1 MPVRKRVYERPGG
14 QTVRFLGS
22 VEIAGDTRRRREKSF
37 RTAREARAWVSKQQ
51 VLIDQL
57 AISGAKTPRLGEHL
71 DAWLERGTARVRK
84 PWSPA
89 TAEDYESI
97 VRAHLKPTLG
107 HVRLEDLSVDHVE
120 ALLADI
126 PGNRAVNIRTAL
138 SSALSMAVKQRLV
151 PYNVAKLASIA
162 EISRSSPGGLSQE
175 DARVFLLAAR
185 GHRLGALFTVA
196 TALALR
202 QSEVVGL
209 RWMDV
214 DVPKRELKVEQK
226 IYRRGGQYHVG
237 DPKSA
242 TSKRT
247 VRFPAEI
254 AEVLRLHRNATLKEQ
269 LGARKWEDYGLV
281 FPNLSGGPLYGPYVT
296 RAMQSIMKQAGLE
309 PRRFHDLRHTGA
321 SILHALGVDIR
332 TIQGVLGHASYQL
345 TADTYTH
352 PEETTMRD
360 AADRMGGFLRS
371 QG

>member
-1 MPVRKRVYERPGG
+1 
-14 QTVRFLGS
+14 
-22 VEIAGDTRRRREKSF
+22 
-37 RTAREARAWVSKQQ
+37 
-51 VLIDQL
+51 
-57 AISGAKTPRLGEHL
+57 
-71 DAWLERGTARVRK
+71 
-84 PWSPA
+84 
-89 TAEDYESI
+89 
-97 VRAHLKPTLG
+97 
-107 HVRLEDLSVDHVE
+107 
-120 ALLADI
+120 
-126 PGNRAVNIRTAL
+126 
-138 SSALSMAVKQRLV
+138 
-151 PYNVAKLASIA
+151 
-162 EISRSSPGGLSQE
+162 
-175 DARVFLLAAR
+175 
-185 GHRLGALFTVA
+185 
-196 TALALR
+196 
-202 QSEVVGL
+202 
-209 RWMDV
+209 
-214 DVPKRELKVEQK
+214 
-226 IYRRGGQYHVG
+226 
-237 DPKSA
+237 
-242 TSKRT
+242 